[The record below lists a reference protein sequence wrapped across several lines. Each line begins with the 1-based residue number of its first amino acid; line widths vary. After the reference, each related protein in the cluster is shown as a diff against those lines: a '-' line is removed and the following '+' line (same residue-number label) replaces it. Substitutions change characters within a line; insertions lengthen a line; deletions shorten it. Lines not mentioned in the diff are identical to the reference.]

1 MNRPIILCRLRRH
14 RVFHLRL
21 DEELQDV
28 GVLLVLVLVA
38 VAALGCVVVVVVVV
52 ATAADL
58 WAQHQVTVVETTLH
72 GLVHDVEP
80 GPRLHHPHHAVL
92 ALIGLLQILQRKNE
106 TNMDQ
111 QQYSDHFQI
120 FIFQPGLQWS
130 SPT

>member
-38 VAALGCVVVVVVVV
+38 VAALCCVVVA
-52 ATAADL
+52 ATAGAL
-58 WAQHQVTVVETTLH
+58 RAQHQVTVVQATLH

-92 ALIGLLQILQRKNE
+92 ALIGLLQILQHKSR
-106 TNMDQ
+106 TNVGQ
-111 QQYSDHFQI
+111 Q
-120 FIFQPGLQWS
+120 L
-130 SPT
+130 